1 MLHFFRKIRQNV
13 IADRRFSK
21 YLLYAIGEILLV
33 VIGILIALQVD
44 AWQQRQAEGEQE
56 AYYLARLEGELE
68 ANINI
73 ARELEAFKDFQHK
86 NALLVLGFLT
96 DTAPKEEAGQ
106 DFFLALEHLTWL
118 YKRNFQ
124 KDVWEELQF
133 TGNID
138 LISDRA
144 LRTRLSHMYNAL
156 DFYSSFEEEW
166 ETYTMGYRR
175 LLGNANVFSFETRR
189 ALTHALRP
197 WGAEG
202 VVGNLPDY
210 DTTIT
215 RLRQL
220 TALPGYLSDIILSS
234 ETGSQQHSM
243 IARNIDSLLKELK
256 THQPIK

>member
-1 MLHFFRKIRQNV
+1 MRRFIRKLRQNFL
-13 IADRRFSK
+13 ADRRFSK

-44 AWQQRQAEGEQE
+44 AWQQRRADREQE
-56 AYYLARLEGELE
+56 AYYLTRLEGELE
-68 ANINI
+68 SNIKI
-73 ARELEAFKDFQHK
+73 ARELEAFKDFQHR

-96 DTAPKEEAGQ
+96 DAAPKEEAGQ

-124 KDVWEELQF
+124 KDVWEELKS

-156 DFYSSFEEEW
+156 DFYSNFEEEW

-175 LLGNANVFSFETRR
+175 LLGNANVFDFETRL
-189 ALTHALRP
+189 ALTRALRP

-202 VVGNLPDY
+202 KVENLPDF

-215 RLRQL
+215 RLRQI

-234 ETGSQQHSM
+234 ATGSQQHSM
-243 IARNIDSLLKELK
+243 IGRNIDSLLKEVK
-256 THQPIK
+256 SHPSIK